1 LTLPPNYMYTT
12 SSVYNLKGQFMAM
25 NVREVAR
32 QLDLSPATISKAMRG
47 QGGEVSIETARKVL
61 AHCQQGGYITKAEA
75 TRIMMKMRTAKS
87 RKQIFVL
94 SCYRGVEVY
103 DATFAGIC
111 ERLQDNSLYSSF
123 YVANEPSSMA
133 HFPYDQAGIVIVLGH
148 VHKDAIE
155 QFILKKIAV
164 VLVDN
169 RIANIPISAVN
180 SDNLEGDLESTQML
194 INLGHKRIA
203 FMCLHEEKDVPTY
216 TFLQRQS
223 GYMAALTN
231 NGIQIDPSLMIIGY
245 GDIIRTQRYELEQVI
260 SDIKTLAEKTLA
272 INPLPTAIV
281 TGNDLAAYVL
291 RDACKQKGIRVP
303 QDISIVGYDGLH
315 RLSNRPT
322 GFEPVSTRVVKWQE
336 IGIAAV
342 DLALELFSGE
352 NVQHKCMQIPT
363 VYEDAGTVAKPRKD

>member
-1 LTLPPNYMYTT
+1 
-12 SSVYNLKGQFMAM
+12 MAM

-32 QLDLSPATISKAMRG
+32 QLELSPATISKAMRG
-47 QGGEVSIETARKVL
+47 QGGEVSIETAKKVL
-61 AHCQQGGYITKAEA
+61 SHCQKSGYISKAEVS
-75 TRIMMKMRTAKS
+75 RILMKMRTTKS

-103 DATFAGIC
+103 DATFGGIC
-111 ERLQDNSLYSSF
+111 ERLQDNRLYSSF
-123 YVANEPSSMA
+123 YVANESSSMA
-133 HFPYDQAGIVIVLGH
+133 HFPYDQAGLVIVLGR
-148 VHKDAIE
+148 VHKEAIE
-155 QFILKKIAV
+155 QFISKKIAV

-169 RIANIPISAVN
+169 RIANTPLSAVN
-180 SDNLEGDLESTQML
+180 SDNLEGTLESAQML

-203 FMCLHEEKDVPTY
+203 FMCLHEEKGVPTY

-231 NGIQIDPSLMIIGY
+231 NGIAIDPSLMVVDF
-245 GDIIRTQRYELEQVI
+245 GDTEKAQRYELQQAVA
-260 SDIKTLAEKTLA
+260 DIEALSERILSVK
-272 INPLPTAIV
+272 PLPTAVI

-291 RDACKQKGIRVP
+291 RDVCGKKGIRVP

-342 DLALELFSGE
+342 DLALELFTAE
-352 NVQHKCMQIPT
+352 DIQPKCMQIPT
-363 VYEDAGTVAKPRKD
+363 IYEDAGTVAKPRKD